1 MFLERVIYP
10 VTTLGPGS
18 RVALW
23 ASGCTKHCEGCAN
36 PELWVHSDRQQF
48 DVRSVAEILRSMAGE
63 QDAHRLTIT
72 GGDPLEQPEDIIS
85 LLEAV
90 RPDYDDVLLY
100 TGYRIEELRQI
111 LGEGYLSRLRDLVDV
126 LIDGRYVEA
135 LNVPEAVLRGSINQ
149 RIIFFNERL
158 RPVYKSYLKE
168 GRQVQNFVCEG
179 VVVSVGIHNLP
190 DVRNGRDD
198 GHLVGVGLG
207 EVSSPTQEEGALHG

>member
-36 PELWVHSDRQQF
+36 PELWVHSDRQLF

-149 RIIFFNERL
+149 RIIFFNEGL
-158 RPVYKSYLKE
+158 RPVYESYLKE

-190 DVRNGRDD
+190 DVGNEMDD
-198 GHLVGVGLG
+198 ECLVGVELG
-207 EVSSPTQEEGALHG
+207 EASSPAREEEALHG